1 MRQGKHWKKT
11 CWKKIRMGLLT
22 ASAAVLVMGMT
33 AFAEEGNGN
42 GAVQGTGG
50 AGGVEEGDAYTYTV
64 RLNAGNQGE
73 LTGDGITA
81 PGGASI
87 QREGD
92 WLVVKGL
99 KYGDTLYMVPQDAV
113 KVTDER
119 YDVRGVRRS
128 GRDNSDATESTFT
141 VASDRDYVIAYYVAG
156 DRVAY
161 TVNYLDADGNQLLGS
176 DTYYGKPGERQ
187 YVSARY
193 VEGYTPNALNMVMT
207 LSTNEAGNVFN
218 FRYTPI
224 PTPGSTTETG
234 PTTTEATPAP
244 TPGGTEEGTTTP
256 EGGETPGG
264 EETPT
269 PGGEET
275 PEPPIGGDAN
285 LPDENVP
292 QGTQDLDNLED
303 GEVPL
308 SNEALNSD
316 RPGTVMS
323 YLPIYAGI
331 GIAVVVILAAAAF
344 YIKKKGVKVK
354 STKLPED
361 ILHDEDRK

>member
-1 MRQGKHWKKT
+1 MRQGKR
-11 CWKKIRMGLLT
+11 WKKIWLGLL
-22 ASAAVLVMGMT
+22 AVSAAVLAMGMT
-33 AFAEEGNGN
+33 AFAAEDAGKNAGNDTAENAGN
-42 GAVQGTGG
+42 GAGD
-50 AGGVEEGDAYTYTV
+50 GDAYTYTV

-73 LTGDGITA
+73 LTGEGITA
-81 PGGASI
+81 PSGASV
-87 QREGD
+87 QQEGG
-92 WLVVKGL
+92 WLVVSGL
-99 KYGDTLYMVPQDAV
+99 KYGDTLYMIPQDAV
-113 KVTDER
+113 KVTDAR

-161 TVNYLDADGNQLLGS
+161 TVNYLDADGNALRGS

-193 VEGYTPNALNMVMT
+193 VEGYQPNALNMVMT
-207 LSTNEAGNVFN
+207 LSTNEAENVFN
-218 FRYTPI
+218 FRYTE
-224 PTPGSTTETG
+224 TPAPAAATETG
-234 PTTTEATPAP
+234 PTTTEATPTPTPTPAP
-244 TPGGTEEGTTTP
+244 TPAPGGETAETP
-256 EGGETPGG
+256 GGETPGG
-264 EETPT
+264 ED
-269 PGGEET
+269 T

-292 QGTQDLDNLED
+292 LGTQDLDELED
-303 GEVPL
+303 GKVPL

-331 GIAVVVILAAAAF
+331 GALVIIILAAAAI
-344 YIKKKGVKVK
+344 YIKKKGIRVK
-354 STKLPED
+354 SGVQKEV
-361 ILHDEDRK
+361 LHDDDKE